1 MSEKSGGRIAGKVA
15 IVTGGA
21 SGIGEAI
28 CRLFAREGAHVMVA
42 DLQSN
47 KGVSVVEDIRKS
59 GGSAE
64 FFRADV
70 SMGGDVDAMVAATV
84 SRFGRL
90 DILVANAGIESTK
103 RDVDTSE
110 EEWDYVMD
118 VNAKGVFLCS
128 KYAIPEMKKN
138 GGGSIINLSSV
149 FGIVG
154 SAGYAA
160 YHASK
165 GAVRTFTKGT
175 AIAHAREGI
184 RANSIHPGAIDTPLL
199 QNVFASMPDPEAA
212 RARYVKMEPVGR
224 LGRPEDI
231 AFGALYLASDESAF
245 VTGIELVIDGGLIAQ

>member
-1 MSEKSGGRIAGKVA
+1 MSGKAAGRVADKVA

-21 SGIGEAI
+21 SGIGAAI

-42 DLQSN
+42 DLQSDN
-47 KGVSVVEDIRKS
+47 GVSLAEEIRKS

-64 FFRADV
+64 FVRADV
-70 SMGGDVDAMVAATV
+70 SRGGDVDAMVAATV

-90 DILVANAGIESTK
+90 DILVANAGIENTK
-103 RDVDTSE
+103 REVDTSE
-110 EEWDYVMD
+110 EEWDQIMD

-138 GGGSIINLSSV
+138 GGGS
-149 FGIVG
+149 
-154 SAGYAA
+154 AGYAA
-160 YHASK
+160 YHATK

-199 QNVFASMPDPEAA
+199 QSVFASMPDPEAA

>member
-47 KGVSVVEDIRKS
+47 KGVSLVEDIRKS

-90 DILVANAGIESTK
+90 DILVAN
-103 RDVDTSE
+103 
-110 EEWDYVMD
+110 
-118 VNAKGVFLCS
+118 
-128 KYAIPEMKKN
+128 
-138 GGGSIINLSSV
+138 
-149 FGIVG
+149 
-154 SAGYAA
+154 
-160 YHASK
+160 
-165 GAVRTFTKGT
+165 
-175 AIAHAREGI
+175 
-184 RANSIHPGAIDTPLL
+184 
-199 QNVFASMPDPEAA
+199 
-212 RARYVKMEPVGR
+212 
-224 LGRPEDI
+224 
-231 AFGALYLASDESAF
+231 
-245 VTGIELVIDGGLIAQ
+245 